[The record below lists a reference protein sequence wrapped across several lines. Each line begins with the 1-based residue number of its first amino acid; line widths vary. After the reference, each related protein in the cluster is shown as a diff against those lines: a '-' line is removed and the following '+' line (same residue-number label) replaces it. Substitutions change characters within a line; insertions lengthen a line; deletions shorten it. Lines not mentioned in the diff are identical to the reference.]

1 MMTMPT
7 IIESLE
13 HLSRDYPVEDSHLV
27 VAVAGHT
34 QALFEVTDVTRQG
47 KSVVLECHPVET
59 PTDLEAASSGAESD
73 SSLYKNE
80 EVSFLSA
87 HDPLRFYEDLR

>member
-13 HLSRDYPVEDSHLV
+13 HLSRDYPVEGSHLV
-27 VAVAGHT
+27 VAVPGQP

-47 KSVVLECHPVET
+47 TSVVLECHPLES
-59 PTDLEAASSGAESD
+59 PTDPEAASPAAESD
-73 SSLYKNE
+73 NSFYENE
-80 EVSFLSA
+80 EVSFLSP